1 MSFKTNECQQ
11 LALEDSFIQ
20 LTERERKALEKSWAK
35 FFADEIFPVIDEQ
48 RFSVLYSD
56 KDSRPTA
63 PVNVI
68 ISALIIKELFDYS
81 DDELVENLMLDL
93 HLQYA
98 LHTTSF
104 AEQPLSDKTL
114 SRFRKR
120 CYDYETIHGVNLYH
134 DCVKNLSGK
143 IARIMKLNGHIRRM
157 DSMMM
162 KSNIRFL
169 SRMELI
175 YICISKLVMLLTN
188 AHPDQVVESL
198 KHYTIPNDYSLIF
211 YHQRNGH
218 MEAMI

>member
-81 DDELVENLMLDL
+81 DDELFENLMFDL

-198 KHYTIPNDYSLIF
+198 KH
-211 YHQRNGH
+211 
-218 MEAMI
+218 

>member
-81 DDELVENLMLDL
+81 DDELFENLMFDL

-134 DCVKNLSGK
+134 DCVKNLIGK
-143 IARIMKLNGHIRRM
+143 IARIMKLNGHIRRNP
-157 DSMMM
+157 SGRR
-162 KSNIRFL
+162 KKARP
-169 SRMELI
+169 
-175 YICISKLVMLLTN
+175 T
-188 AHPDQVVESL
+188 
-198 KHYTIPNDYSLIF
+198 
-211 YHQRNGH
+211 
-218 MEAMI
+218 